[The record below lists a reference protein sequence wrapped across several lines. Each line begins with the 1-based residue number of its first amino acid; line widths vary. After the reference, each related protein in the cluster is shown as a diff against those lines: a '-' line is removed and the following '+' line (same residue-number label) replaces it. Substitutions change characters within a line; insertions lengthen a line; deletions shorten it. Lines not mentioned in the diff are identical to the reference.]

1 MLGTIRT
8 GKNEVVVVDIKVCD
22 SVGYGLQFVICWWW
36 YFYFF
41 WGGKY
46 GGPGGGGGILFLSI
60 RTRGLCLLRAMTGL
74 ANPFELS
81 IFGIVGSDLPMNF
94 YR

>member
-46 GGPGGGGGILFLSI
+46 GGGGGILFLSSLSEPGGTASSE
-60 RTRGLCLLRAMTGL
+60 RRRGLPIHSSCLFSESLVQICR
-74 ANPFELS
+74 
-81 IFGIVGSDLPMNF
+81 
-94 YR
+94 